1 VPAKTSYTVVESS
14 NLSVD
19 APSVAIVF
27 GTVSPP
33 QGDIIE
39 LNVHYGC
46 TREVCSFEVLLQ
58 NWNGK
63 YSPNGTY
70 PIIVGL
76 DGSISVGR
84 GANCPLLLT
93 CRVESVKYQSSPLE
107 SYLRVSGRCWGERL
121 FRRVVTKTYENKK
134 GEEIVKDLMDYYVGL
149 SHVRNSVELVETTDT
164 TYTRLEYSDTP
175 VMDILRQIADSSDKA
190 GVIGFDFRVA
200 PDGKF
205 EFFPKNSK
213 TSQLNLSERVES
225 SEYSKDILRVRNK
238 IIVYGMTDKST
249 PADKDLWTESLSS
262 ADGDWIATSGTVSL
276 DSAFKVKGSGS
287 VKTSA
292 QNLYYAACQLTLN
305 SGKEVDTDLYPMLNL
320 WLNLQ
325 ASFNGNTTLTLF
337 DTSNMAAAHEFTVGT
352 EKWFQ
357 TQIPVGNANADSWQ
371 VQTGFDWHQVNKVRV
386 ACWFAGVGTG
396 DFWVDGLFFGGR
408 RYSSMQEDGVS
419 QNNSGLRE
427 LVEVNEEL
435 CSDLECESHAKA
447 LLANLKDPAETLTV
461 QSTVIDYGASP
472 ILAGDKVHVTLP
484 IEGVNGDFRV
494 LSVEYNVDG
503 KTQVLETTLELG
515 REKPLLADYVYAL
528 RRKTDHLS
536 RYKTAKH

>member
-1 VPAKTSYTVVESS
+1 
-14 NLSVD
+14 LSVD

-27 GTVSPP
+27 GTVTPL
-33 QGDIIE
+33 QGDVIE
-39 LNVHYGC
+39 LNVHFGC
-46 TREVCSFEVLLQ
+46 TREVSSFEMVLQ

-63 YSPNGTY
+63 YSQNGTY
-70 PIIVGL
+70 PISVGL

-107 SYLRVSGRCWGERL
+107 SYLHVSGRCWGERL

-134 GEEIVKDLMDYYVGL
+134 GEEIIKDLMDYYVGL
-149 SHVRNSVELVETTDT
+149 SHVRGGVELVESTDT
-164 TYTRLEYSDTP
+164 TYTHLKYSDTP
-175 VMDILRQIADSSDKA
+175 VMDILREIADSADKA
-190 GVIGFDFRVA
+190 GVIGYDFRVT

-213 TSQLNLSERVES
+213 TSQVSLTERIES
-225 SEYSKDILRVRNK
+225 SEYSKDIIRVRNR
-238 IIVYGMTDKST
+238 ISVYGVSDKSV
-249 PADKDLWTESLSS
+249 PADKDLWTESISS
-262 ADGDWIATSGTVSL
+262 ADGTWIATSGTVSL
-276 DSAFKVKGSGS
+276 DNSFKVKGSGS

-320 WLNLQ
+320 WLSRD
-325 ASFNGNTTLTLF
+325 ASFNGNITLTLY
-337 DTSNMAAAHEFTVGT
+337 DTDNNAAAHEITVGT

-357 TQIPVGNANADSWQ
+357 TQIPVGTANADLWQ
-371 VQTGFDWHQVNKVRV
+371 TPTQFNWHQINKVRV
-386 ACWFAGVGTG
+386 TCWFDAVGTG
-396 DFWVDGLFFGGR
+396 NFWVDGLFFGGR
-408 RYSSMQEDGVS
+408 RYSSVQEDMAS
-419 QNNSGLRE
+419 QNNIGLRE

-447 LLANLKDPAETLTV
+447 LLANLKDPTETLTV

-472 ILAGDKVHVTLP
+472 VLAGDKIHVTLP
-484 IEGVNGDFRV
+484 NEGVNSDFRV
-494 LSVEYNVDG
+494 LSAEYNVDG

-528 RRKTDHLS
+528 RSRTDHLS
-536 RYKTAKH
+536 RYKTAKRGG